1 MLYLGLQTEKRKN
14 LSDLITWSSNLRET
28 NGMVAL
34 KYRESQAADDIQNMV
49 RRGMHMSAPRGYY
62 QLAEDGSAFNEISG
76 ANAYYMDGHYQECE
90 IDGQPVDEQTFI
102 DYQNK
107 YGELIKCYSDTMY
120 STVMEAYNNLEK

>member
-1 MLYLGLQTEKRKN
+1 MEQQSTGNKWNGCIKIQG
-14 LSDLITWSSNLRET
+14 ITSGRRYT
-28 NGMVAL
+28 
-34 KYRESQAADDIQNMV
+34 KYGAQGYAYV
-49 RRGMHMSAPRGYY
+49 SAKGIYY